1 MKNKIK
7 MGNKTLSV
15 CMSDRHS
22 CDRNYI
28 LDFGCKSNSKIK
40 HKKINFSN
48 SDYYRKINTKK
59 IQKQIL
65 KSKKR
70 IDNLESILNSRGS
83 ERIK

>member
-1 MKNKIK
+1 
-7 MGNKTLSV
+7 
-15 CMSDRHS
+15 
-22 CDRNYI
+22 
-28 LDFGCKSNSKIK
+28 
-40 HKKINFSN
+40 
-48 SDYYRKINTKK
+48 YYRKINTKK